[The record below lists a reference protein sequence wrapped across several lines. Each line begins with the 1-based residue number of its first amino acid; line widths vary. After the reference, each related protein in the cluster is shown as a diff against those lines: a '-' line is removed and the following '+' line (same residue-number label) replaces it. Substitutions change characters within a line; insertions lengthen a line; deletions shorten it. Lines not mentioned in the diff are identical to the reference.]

1 MPSDTSS
8 VWRGNPNIPLRLYSS
23 NNFESVKDLFNRGAP
38 VDPNVEAAYQQTDS
52 YEFYMLVYAAT
63 SLDHHIFKLKE
74 NLPKLSEQQR
84 KVVAKYL

>member
-1 MPSDTSS
+1 MTCLTAERQCTH
-8 VWRGNPNIPLRLYSS
+8 VL
-23 NNFESVKDLFNRGAP
+23 
-38 VDPNVEAAYQQTDS
+38 EAAYQQTDS

>member
-1 MPSDTSS
+1 MNSDPSS
-8 VWRGNPNIPLRLYSS
+8 VSRGPPGVSIRSYSS

-63 SLDHHIFKLKE
+63 SLDHHIFRLRE

>member
-1 MPSDTSS
+1 M
-8 VWRGNPNIPLRLYSS
+8 
-23 NNFESVKDLFNRGAP
+23 
-38 VDPNVEAAYQQTDS
+38 DPNVEAAYQQADS

-63 SLDHHIFKLKE
+63 SLDHHIFRLKE

>member
-1 MPSDTSS
+1 MDPD
-8 VWRGNPNIPLRLYSS
+8 
-23 NNFESVKDLFNRGAP
+23 VK
-38 VDPNVEAAYQQTDS
+38 VAYQQVDS

-63 SLDHHIFKLKE
+63 SLDHHTFRLKE